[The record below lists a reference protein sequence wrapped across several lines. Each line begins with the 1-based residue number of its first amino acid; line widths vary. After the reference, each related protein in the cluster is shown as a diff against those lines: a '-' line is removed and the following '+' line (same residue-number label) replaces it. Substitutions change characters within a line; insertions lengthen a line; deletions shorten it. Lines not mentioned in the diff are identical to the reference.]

1 MNQKSDAELLERIE
15 LENLRKE
22 AKTLIFS
29 NKIKGIDEDLDATYE
44 SVKNSISSLNVF
56 IQSLK

>member
-44 SVKNSISSLNVF
+44 SVKNSIVH
-56 IQSLK
+56 